1 MGQSPRMSA
10 PSDGIVIDE
19 TAYIAPSAQI
29 AGAVRIGARASIW
42 FGAVLRGDME
52 RIEIGVESNV
62 QDNCVLH
69 TDWDLPTRLGDRV
82 TVGHGAIVHG
92 SVVEDESLIAMGAVV
107 LSGCIIGRHCI
118 VGAGAVVPEGTK
130 VPDGS
135 LVLGVPAKV
144 IRPLKPAEVERVVQN
159 AAAYV
164 ELAAQY
170 RAGKHPIRWAAS
182 TR

>member
-1 MGQSPRMSA
+1 MST
-10 PSDGIVIDE
+10 PGDGIVIDE
-19 TAYIAPSAQI
+19 TAYVAPSAWI
-29 AGAVRIGARASIW
+29 AGAVGIGARASIW

-69 TDWDLPTRLGDRV
+69 TDWELPTRLGDRV

-92 SVVEDESLIAMGAVV
+92 SVVEDESLIAMGAVI
-107 LSGCIIGRHCI
+107 LNGCVIGRHCL
-118 VGAGAVVPEGTK
+118 VGAGAVVPERTK
-130 VPDGS
+130 IPDGS

-144 IRPLKPAEVERVVQN
+144 IRQLTPVEVERVVKN

-170 RAGKHPIRWAAS
+170 RAGKHPIRGAVS
-182 TR
+182 SR